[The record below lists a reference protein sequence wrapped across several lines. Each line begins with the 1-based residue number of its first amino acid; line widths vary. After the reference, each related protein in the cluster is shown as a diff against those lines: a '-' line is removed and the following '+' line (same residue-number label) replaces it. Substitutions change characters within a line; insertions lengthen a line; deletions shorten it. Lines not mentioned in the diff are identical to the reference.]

1 MDMSNIPPGMS
12 VADYIKPMSTMG
24 IMPIPSIAPINKD
37 FEEVRFD
44 SAERAMYAMSKISL
58 LHGMKRLTD
67 KEVARLVSLMD
78 SADEEN
84 WTVAEECI
92 NQKFSEI

>member
-1 MDMSNIPPGMS
+1 MVIDRANIPPGTS
-12 VADYIKPMSTMG
+12 VSNYIKQMMSTG
-24 IMPIPSIAPINKD
+24 IAPIYNAPIMQ
-37 FEEVRFD
+37 ELERFNP
-44 SAERAMYAMSKISL
+44 AERAMYAMSKISL

-67 KEVARLVSLMD
+67 KEAARLVSLMD
-78 SADEEN
+78 SKDEEN